1 MTLTQFI
8 KKNPISTIIAFTILF
23 IALFFPIILILL
35 FFVGWLQELFTKK
48 KEQPSQ
54 SHSTTKK
61 RRKHYHP
68 STYSSPNLDR
78 WSTERYHAYLK
89 SPEWKALVSKV
100 KSRDRVCQLTGATD
114 NLEVHHITYDRL
126 GNEDLSDLVL
136 LSRSAH
142 QFVHDY
148 YDSYSRSNTYPIT
161 NLKGMI

>member
-1 MTLTQFI
+1 MTIIQFM
-8 KKNPISTIIAFTILF
+8 KKNPISTIIAFVILF
-23 IALFFPIILILL
+23 TALFFPIILILL

-54 SHSTTKK
+54 PYYPAKQRRST
-61 RRKHYHP
+61 P
-68 STYSSPNLDR
+68 SIYSSPNLDR
-78 WSTERYHAYLK
+78 WTTARYHTYLQ
-89 SPEWKALVSKV
+89 SPEWKSLVSKV
-100 KSRDRVCQLTGATD
+100 KSRDRVCQLTGATT

-126 GNEDLSDLVL
+126 GNEDLTDLVL

-148 YDSYSRSNTYPIT
+148 YGSYSRNNTYPIT

>member
-1 MTLTQFI
+1 MNIWNLL
-8 KKNPISTIIAFTILF
+8 KKHPFYSIVAITIFVTV
-23 IALFFPIILILL
+23 LFFPIILILL
-35 FFVGWLQELFTKK
+35 FFVGWFKDYIIDGRRDKPTK
-48 KEQPSQ
+48 PSR
-54 SHSTTKK
+54 TT
-61 RRKHYHP
+61 P

-78 WSTERYHAYLK
+78 WTTTRYHTYLK
-89 SPEWKALVSKV
+89 SPEWKSLVLRV
-100 KSRDRVCQLTGATD
+100 KYRDQVCQLTGSTD

-148 YDSYSRSNTYPIT
+148 YGSYSRNNTYPIT

>member
-1 MTLTQFI
+1 MTLTQFM
-8 KKNPISTIIAFTILF
+8 KKNPISTIIAFIILF
-23 IALFFPIILILL
+23 TALFFPIILILL

-48 KEQPSQ
+48 KEQPNQ
-54 SHSTTKK
+54 PTKK
-61 RRKHYHP
+61 RRSTP

-78 WSTERYHAYLK
+78 WTTARYHTYLK
-89 SPEWKALVSKV
+89 SPEWKSLVSKI
-100 KSRDRVCQLTGATD
+100 KSRDQVCQLTGSSD

-148 YDSYSRSNTYPIT
+148 YGSYSRNNTYPID